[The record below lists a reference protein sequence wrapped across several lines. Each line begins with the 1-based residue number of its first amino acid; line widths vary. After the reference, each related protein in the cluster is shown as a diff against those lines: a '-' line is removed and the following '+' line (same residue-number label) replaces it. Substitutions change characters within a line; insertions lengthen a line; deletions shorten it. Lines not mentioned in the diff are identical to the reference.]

1 MGSIQVLLL
10 FYFCT
15 RLTFGQKLDNMRIFS
30 GKVAHITAMI
40 TLTLLGCSQNSRD
53 RVVDQSPQSPHPSSV
68 SVLAEQ
74 NKQRSAV
81 LPYIYQNAE
90 KTNLCEGELD
100 RSASEQFSS
109 VYPLAQN
116 RYLVQI
122 LCFMGAYQGNYRYF
136 LYEKQADSVSVQPLS
151 LERYEPDDAGKI
163 TKTLEN
169 NVGGSPDYNA
179 GQKTLSMIT
188 KYRGLDDCGSLAK
201 YQWDR
206 DRFKVVE
213 YRVKDRCDGKY
224 IEPEKYIQVYP

>member
-1 MGSIQVLLL
+1 MFAPFFVAVKSL
-10 FYFCT
+10 F
-15 RLTFGQKLDNMRIFS
+15 LQKSDNMRIFS
-30 GKVAHITAMI
+30 SKIVQVSGMI
-40 TLTLLGCSQNSRD
+40 ALTLLGCSHNSGD
-53 RVVDQSPQSPHPSSV
+53 RVVDQSPQSPNPNSV
-68 SVLAEQ
+68 SLLAEQ

-100 RSASEQFSS
+100 KSASEQFSS

-136 LYEKQADSVSVQPLS
+136 LYEKQTDSVSVQPLS

-163 TKTLEN
+163 TKTSEN
-169 NVGGSPDYNA
+169 NVGGSPDYDP
-179 GQKTLSMIT
+179 GQKTLSIMT
-188 KYRGLDDCGSLAK
+188 KYRGLGDCGSLAK
-201 YQWDR
+201 YQWDS

-213 YRVKDRCDGKY
+213 YRVKDKCDGKY
-224 IEPEKYIQVYP
+224 IEPDKYTQVYP